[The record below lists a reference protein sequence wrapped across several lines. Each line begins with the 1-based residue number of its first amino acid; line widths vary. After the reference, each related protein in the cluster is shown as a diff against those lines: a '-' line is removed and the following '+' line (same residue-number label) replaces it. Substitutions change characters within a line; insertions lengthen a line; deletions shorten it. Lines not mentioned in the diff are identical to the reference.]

1 MRILLI
7 RHAIAELP
15 DLASSA
21 AADDAKR
28 SLTDAGRRRM
38 RKNASRLRR
47 LIKRLDVIG
56 TSGLTRASET
66 AALLGRSYKHAKSER
81 VAALEPG
88 GHPQAVLDWL
98 ARFGSQDTIAL
109 VGHEPDL
116 GRLAGY
122 MVCGRPLRV
131 IALKKGGV
139 CLLEYEGAPMPA
151 TSMMRW
157 ALTPAQLRDLKD

>member
-7 RHAIAELP
+7 RHADADVP
-15 DLASSA
+15 VSASSA
-21 AADDAKR
+21 KTDDTKR
-28 SLTDAGRRRM
+28 ALTDAGRRRM

-56 TSGLTRASET
+56 TSGLTRADET
-66 AALLGRSYKHAKSER
+66 AALVGRSYGRAKSER
-81 VAALEPG
+81 IAALEPG

-98 ARFGSQDTIAL
+98 TRFGSDDTIAL

-139 CLLEYEGAPMPA
+139 CLLEYEGGPKPA
-151 TSMMRW
+151 TGMMRW

>member
-1 MRILLI
+1 MKILLI
-7 RHAIAELP
+7 RHAVAEVP
-15 DLASSA
+15 DSVSSA
-21 AADDAKR
+21 TVDDAKR

-56 TSGLTRASET
+56 TSGLVRASET
-66 AALLGRSYKHAKSER
+66 AALLGRSYGRAKSER

-98 ARFGSQDTIAL
+98 NRFGSEDTIAL

-139 CLLEYEGAPMPA
+139 CLLEYEGEPKPA
-151 TSMMRW
+151 TGMMRW

>member
-7 RHAIAELP
+7 RHAVAELP
-15 DLASSA
+15 DSASSDA
-21 AADDAKR
+21 GDEAKR
-28 SLTDAGRRRM
+28 PLTDAGRRRM

-47 LIKRLDVIG
+47 LVKRLDVIG
-56 TSGLTRASET
+56 TSGLARASET
-66 AALLGRSYKHAKSER
+66 AALLGRSYGRARSER

-98 ARFGSQDTIAL
+98 VRFGPEVTIAL
-109 VGHEPDL
+109 VGHEPEL

-131 IALKKGGV
+131 IALKMGGV
-139 CLLEYEGAPMPA
+139 CLLEYEGEPKPA
-151 TSMMRW
+151 TGMMRW